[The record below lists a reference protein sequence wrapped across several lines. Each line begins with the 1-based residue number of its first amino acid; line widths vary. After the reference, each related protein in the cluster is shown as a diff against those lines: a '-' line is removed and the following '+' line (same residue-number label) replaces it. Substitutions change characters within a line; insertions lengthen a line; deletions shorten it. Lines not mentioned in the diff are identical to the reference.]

1 MEAGYLSVEIEE
13 LNLSLNTQSE
23 KEPNL
28 RIDLSITDGF
38 SVFQWVSSG
47 DENFSTAPFTPLLQV
62 NEDAGEEPQT
72 EFNYINGFNNTFIR
86 TTYIDLNDDV
96 MNGLA
101 NAFLVIKLVSVDDSA
116 GDAPPPKKGAPAE
129 ITPKEEVLIQLT
141 IPFHALLTSQNA
153 SMNLLEPLNE
163 LLTKTPFCDTDPIV
177 HPSVITE
184 KTSLVLK
191 LAGDNDLAEYVLGS
205 KVLMWSG
212 AQFDAPPAAWTL
224 QSPDVADPKAKVP
237 PTAEEFRAKYL
248 ENVPKLVEDQGTL
261 CSFEISVGGTKGAA
275 PAEEAGPEAAAEG
288 AEAEAA
294 VPEPP
299 LIHSMI
305 PTLSLAAGKISF
317 NETVAGEV
325 TMEEDIRARED
336 LWSITWGASAVI
348 FMHRSV
354 ARRFTLLLLQDR
366 AKAYLPM
373 TVKRIPTAAAAES
386 QGGEL
391 VATALLDISSITNTG
406 ETAPALTATLPMPMP
421 MQGEGEGEEEEEQ
434 EGQQEAVTKKMVVK
448 LSLSSALLPTPALD
462 TLTADSPP
470 VSKEQ
475 SDIPAGLLSSQVVS
489 AADPNRDI
497 MKELR
502 AEISSTIE
510 KIGQEYVSLYPEPT
524 KAPTTLVA
532 AAGNPS
538 AGGSVNAGEGEGAG
552 GSAAAAGSP
561 RASDAPHPQTQEERK
576 IEFLAYLKDNG
587 LFHDLRVNLKPK
599 VQLLIREKYGNRG
612 RALGKSQAIGTI
624 DLNRG
629 GDEEKFD
636 DVTQEINEA
645 SVEAVLSE
653 LYVFLLKECSLVLNS
668 MFTDT
673 IIDRDASELEKNAYI
688 NDQEETKMQTVSRL
702 LNQAADA
709 AANRAFEIADMLH
722 LERIQIINHTPALAS
737 DIDILHTAYASYGKF
752 LLEWSATV
760 LATAGAAASSE
771 MQAVYVEKAQDVLNK
786 AREALGSAYRVK
798 PTAWEIALL
807 YGGIL
812 VELQQEE
819 QAEQVLLDVIRSQ
832 ISSNS
837 SREFSMES
845 FSEFDGYESDALI
858 PVDPKCYSTLA
869 ALFSL
874 QSFPMKSRK
883 ALLLANRSFAE
894 GGYLPHVSKHGSPR
908 RTIVLTLAQTG
919 LYLFKYSL
927 VRLGQACVSL
937 AGDSE
942 AAVTAKATA
951 RGKPATTVP
960 HIKYLL
966 KQVQSVAALYGA
978 SSSVVEPASSD
989 RLDKAVLI
997 GKESQ
1002 MVADEAEDE
1011 VQAWTTVAGALQFS
1025 GADAPAVVDAYLNA
1039 IGCSRKL
1046 PLELVKSA
1054 QTVSLEVFIQSGRL
1068 LLLGGRFNQAR
1079 TVLLYACKVYS
1090 SATLF
1095 MLLGVCYL
1103 RLDEL
1108 VDAED
1113 VLVEANLLDNRHA
1126 DVWAYLCLVCLAS
1139 GPHRLAEAEKSLE
1152 QTLRLGQEDAQ
1163 LLREMAT
1170 SFMSVDKL
1178 QTAEDLIRR
1187 ALRKEMQESSAS
1199 GSGGSDGGGGGSS
1212 SKYASNART
1221 RRLLADVLAG
1231 QNQAVKAVE
1240 EYQLIIADE
1249 HADLKTKLEA
1259 AERCSDLLS
1268 SLGREEELVTL
1279 KSIIATLSEPQPQQG
1294 EAVPSQPIMS

>member
-1 MEAGYLSVEIEE
+1 
-13 LNLSLNTQSE
+13 
-23 KEPNL
+23 
-28 RIDLSITDGF
+28 
-38 SVFQWVSSG
+38 
-47 DENFSTAPFTPLLQV
+47 
-62 NEDAGEEPQT
+62 
-72 EFNYINGFNNTFIR
+72 
-86 TTYIDLNDDV
+86 

-288 AEAEAA
+288 AEAA

-391 VATALLDISSITNTG
+391 VATALDISSITNTG

-421 MQGEGEGEEEEEQ
+421 MQGEGR
-434 EGQQEAVTKKMVVK
+434 APADT
-448 LSLSSALLPTPALD
+448 SARHINGGFAAL
-462 TLTADSPP
+462 
-470 VSKEQ
+470 SKEQ

-1011 VQAWTTVAGALQFS
+1011 VQAWTTVARALQFS